1 MSENVVVEQRGGVL
15 HLHLNRPEKKNALT
29 IEMYAALA
37 EALGRAEAED
47 ESRVV
52 LISGAGDSFTSGND
66 LRDFL
71 SRPPTDASSPVHQ
84 FLVALM
90 NSTKPIIAAVHG
102 SAIGIGTT
110 LLLHCDLVY
119 AARDARF
126 HLPFIQLGLVPEAA
140 SSLLLPKRI
149 GYARAAEMLLMGTP
163 FSAEEALHAG
173 LISGVFEDADLMQQA
188 RERAERVAQS
198 PPEALRITKSLLR
211 QEDRA
216 GIAER
221 AQQEA
226 GLFQERLRSDEARQR
241 FQAFLSR

>member
-15 HLHLNRPEKKNALT
+15 HLHLDRPEKKNALT

-37 EALGRAEAED
+37 EALRQGEAQD
-47 ESRVV
+47 ETRVV
-52 LISGAGDSFTSGND
+52 LLSGEGDSFTSGND

-84 FLVALM
+84 FLLSLM
-90 NSTKPIIAAVHG
+90 GSTKPIMAAVQG
-102 SAIGIGTT
+102 AAIGIGTT

-119 AARDARF
+119 AARNARF

-140 SSLLLPKRI
+140 SSLLLPKRL
-149 GYARAAEMLLMGTP
+149 GFARAAEMLLMGTP
-163 FSAEEALHAG
+163 FSAEEALSAG

-188 RERAERVAQS
+188 WSRAERLAQS
-198 PPEALRITKSLLR
+198 PPEAVRITKSLLR
-211 QEDRA
+211 QEDGA
-216 GIAER
+216 AIADR

-226 GLFQERLRSDEARQR
+226 GLFQERLRSTEARER